1 MNRIRG
7 WISRMNRS
15 AVMRR
20 FASVRAR
27 DRDFGS
33 RSWTGDGSSV
43 ARVRSVDERRARSTA
58 TGDSICS
65 SIHPSVRDARAAFDR
80 APSEPRAV
88 QRRAQPTARR
98 SRPQKRRA
106 AKPPNRRRAIDSI
119 RIRVVDRSRTIDRS
133 TVDSI
138 RFRDGRREFDARD
151 DLGEARRTRGRP
163 FRTARADACA
173 DARSAN
179 ARCRTRT
186 CRAGGRWRCAR
197 GGRRSERCRAR
208 SRE

>member
-1 MNRIRG
+1 MDESIVV
-7 WISRMNRS
+7 SRRL
-15 AVMRR
+15 
-20 FASVRAR
+20 ASVRVRIAIS
-27 DRDFGS
+27 DRDP
-33 RSWTGDGSSV
+33 GSSTVYASRAGV
-43 ARVRSVDERRARSTA
+43 ASTRDARGRRRRVIP
-58 TGDSICS
+58 SIHP
-65 SIHPSVRDARAAFDR
+65 SIHPSVRQRRARGVRSR
-80 APSEPRAV
+80 ARVRPRAV
-88 QRRAQPTARR
+88 GAARVRPRAARDDKTARER
-98 SRPQKRRA
+98 TESTTRG
-106 AKPPNRRRAIDSI
+106 DSI
-119 RIRVVDRSRTIDRS
+119 RSRTNDRS

-163 FRTARADACA
+163 LRTARADACA
-173 DARSAN
+173 DARGAR

>member
-1 MNRIRG
+1 MDESIVV
-7 WISRMNRS
+7 S
-15 AVMRR
+15 RR
-20 FASVRAR
+20 FASVRVRNR
-27 DRDFGS
+27 DYGS
-33 RSWTGDGSSV
+33 RSRIVDGSSV
-43 ARVRSVDERRARSTA
+43 ARGRRVDERRARSTA
-58 TGDSICS
+58 TGDSIHP
-65 SIHPSVRDARAAFDR
+65 SIHPSIQPTIRQRRARGVRSRARVR
-80 APSEPRAV
+80 PRAV
-88 QRRAQPTARR
+88 GAARVRPRAARDDKTARER
-98 SRPQKRRA
+98 TESTTRG
-106 AKPPNRRRAIDSI
+106 DSI
-119 RIRVVDRSRTIDRS
+119 RSRTNDRS

-163 FRTARADACA
+163 LRTARADACA
-173 DARSAN
+173 DARSAR